1 MAIVYPQADLTPS
14 KKELMDAWLPT
25 RSWFDGNPD
34 RKPVGAFRFDDPE
47 GEVGLEGFLLGGLG
61 LPTYLLPLTYRS
73 AELAGAEDHLVGI
86 TEHSELGTRWVYD
99 GCADPVFVRE
109 LAAAILNGGSG
120 VEVEFEGENGRETRP
135 TSAQVQGT
143 GSADSEVQGID
154 TVGCHDEGPLTIVN
168 AGALEVVVARV
179 VGTYVDAAETLA
191 VTWKGGDDVVIAGV
205 RPG

>member
-25 RSWFDGNPD
+25 RPWFDGNPD

-47 GEVGLEGFLLGGLG
+47 GEVGLEGFLLGGIG
-61 LPTYLLPLTYRS
+61 VPTYFLPLSYRS
-73 AELAGAEDHLVGI
+73 AELAGAEDHLVGT

-109 LAAAILNGGSG
+109 LAEAILTGGGG
-120 VEVEFEGENGRETRP
+120 VDLEFDGENGRETRP
-135 TSAQVQGT
+135 TSAQVRGS
-143 GSADSEVQGID
+143 GSAASQVPAID
-154 TVGCHDEGPLTIVN
+154 NVGCHDEGPLTIID
-168 AGALEVVVARV
+168 AGALELVVARV
-179 VGTYVDAAETLA
+179 VGTYITAAETLS